1 VANHKSALKR
11 IRSSEKRRQRNRI
24 VRGSTRTAI
33 RKARVGIAGKDMISA
48 EAAVHDAV
56 SALDK
61 AAAKGVIH
69 KNNASRRK
77 SRLMRQLNQAK
88 EAAA

>member
-24 VRGSTRTAI
+24 VRGGTRTSVK
-33 RKARVGIAGKDMISA
+33 KARVGIAGKDMVVADTAVA
-48 EAAVHDAV
+48 EAV

-69 KNNASRRK
+69 KNNAARRK

-88 EAAA
+88 AAAA